1 MTNLL
6 LLLFLLT
13 IIANLDALL
22 EKEGILLL
30 SLLVL
35 FSISVLPA
43 SISVTI
49 RRLHDMG
56 KSGANFFIGFIP
68 LIGPFILLYYLVQP
82 TKEDSPYREE
92 RANLLDNWHREAE
105 Q

>member
-1 MTNLL
+1 
-6 LLLFLLT
+6 
-13 IIANLDALL
+13 
-22 EKEGILLL
+22 
-30 SLLVL
+30 
-35 FSISVLPA
+35 
-43 SISVTI
+43 
-49 RRLHDMG
+49 MG

-82 TKEDSPYREE
+82 TKEDSFYREE